1 MKRTLANYLG
11 LLGLISLVSYAAAV
25 VFAPRAYPGYDW
37 LSMAV
42 SDLSAESAP
51 SRTLWNQLS
60 ALYMPCGIVCCTVS
74 CIAVAGKYNP
84 TLRIGIYLFA
94 VMNWVS
100 AVGYA
105 IFPLT
110 DAGTPNGFQN
120 TMHLIV
126 TGAVVALSIASL
138 VLIILGGLIQ
148 KQCRSLGGWAAAA
161 LLMMMFGAV
170 GVNILPSGYFG
181 LAERFSTFAAVGFNA
196 VLGITL
202 YNGFPGGKH
211 EEIA

>member
-11 LLGLISLVSYAAAV
+11 LLGLVSLVSYAAAV

-60 ALYMPCGIVCCTVS
+60 ALYMPCGIVCCTAS
-74 CIAVAGKYNP
+74 CIAAAGKYNP

-105 IFPLT
+105 MFPLT
-110 DAGTPNGFQN
+110 GAGTPNGFQN

-138 VLIILGGLIQ
+138 VLIILGGWIQ

-161 LLMMMFGAV
+161 LLMMMLGAV
-170 GVNILPSGYFG
+170 GVNLLPSGYFG

-196 VLGITL
+196 VLGIYL

>member
-1 MKRTLANYLG
+1 MKRTLTNYLG
-11 LLGLISLVSYAAAV
+11 LLGLVSLLSYAAAV

-74 CIAVAGKYNP
+74 CIAVAGKYSP
-84 TLRIGIYLFA
+84 TLRIGVCIFA

-105 IFPLT
+105 MFPLT

-120 TMHLIV
+120 AMHLVV
-126 TGAVVALSIASL
+126 TGAVVALSIGSL
-138 VLIILGGLIQ
+138 VLIITGGLIR
-148 KQCRSLGGWAAAA
+148 KQCQSLGIWAAAA
-161 LLMMMFGAV
+161 LLMMMFGAM
-170 GVNILPSGYFG
+170 GVNILSSQYFG

-196 VLGITL
+196 VLGIYL

-211 EEIA
+211 EEKV

>member
-11 LLGLISLVSYAAAV
+11 LLGLVSLVSYAAAV

-74 CIAVAGKYNP
+74 CIAAAGKYNP
-84 TLRIGIYLFA
+84 ALRIGIYLFA

-105 IFPLT
+105 MFPLT

-138 VLIILGGLIQ
+138 VLIILGGWIQ

-161 LLMMMFGAV
+161 LLMMMLGAV
-170 GVNILPSGYFG
+170 GVNLLPNGYFG

-196 VLGITL
+196 VLGIYL

>member
-11 LLGLISLVSYAAAV
+11 LLGLVSLLSYAAAV

-74 CIAVAGKYNP
+74 CIAIAGKYSP
-84 TLRIGIYLFA
+84 ILRIGIYLFS

-100 AVGYA
+100 AVGYVM
-105 IFPLT
+105 FPLT

-120 TMHLIV
+120 AMHLVV
-126 TGAVVALSIASL
+126 TGAVVALSIGSL
-138 VLIILGGLIQ
+138 VLIILGGCIQ

-170 GVNILPSGYFG
+170 GVNLLPSGYFG

-196 VLGITL
+196 VLGIYL
-202 YNGFPGGKH
+202 YNNFPGGKH

>member
-1 MKRTLANYLG
+1 MKRTLVNYLG
-11 LLGLISLVSYAAAV
+11 LLGLVSLVSYAAAV

-84 TLRIGIYLFA
+84 ELRIGIYLFA

-105 IFPLT
+105 MFPLT

-120 TMHLIV
+120 AMHLVV
-126 TGAVVALSIASL
+126 TGAVVALSIGSL
-138 VLIILGGLIQ
+138 VLIILGGCIQ

-170 GVNILPSGYFG
+170 GVNLLPSGYFG

-202 YNGFPGGKH
+202 YNSFPGGKH

>member
-1 MKRTLANYLG
+1 MKRTLVNYLG
-11 LLGLISLVSYAAAV
+11 LLGIVSLVSYAAAV

-74 CIAVAGKYNP
+74 CIAVVGKYSP
-84 TLRIGIYLFA
+84 ALRIGVYIFA

-105 IFPLT
+105 MFPLT
-110 DAGTPNGFQN
+110 DAGTPSGFQN
-120 TMHLIV
+120 AMHLVV
-126 TGAVVALSIASL
+126 TGAVVALSIGSL
-138 VLIILGGLIQ
+138 VLIITGGLIQ
-148 KQCRSLGGWAAAA
+148 KRCRSLGIWAAAA
-161 LLMMMFGAV
+161 LLMMMFGAL
-170 GVNILPSGYFG
+170 GVNLLPSRYFG

-196 VLGITL
+196 VLGIYL
-202 YNGFPGGKH
+202 YNGFPGR
-211 EEIA
+211 ET

>member
-1 MKRTLANYLG
+1 MKRTLTNYLG
-11 LLGLISLVSYAAAV
+11 LLGLVSLVSYAAAV

-74 CIAVAGKYNP
+74 CIAAAGKYSL
-84 TLRIGIYLFA
+84 TLRIGVYIFA
-94 VMNWVS
+94 VMNWIS

-105 IFPLT
+105 MFPLT
-110 DAGTPNGFQN
+110 DAETPNGFQN
-120 TMHLIV
+120 TMHLVV

-138 VLIILGGLIQ
+138 VLIILGGWIQ

-161 LLMMMFGAV
+161 LLMMMLGAV
-170 GVNILPSGYFG
+170 GVNLLPSGYFG

-196 VLGITL
+196 VLGIYL

-211 EEIA
+211 EEKA